1 MIATDP
7 ERTFN
12 EQVERRRRTAKA
24 SQPQLNRIRSNDLL
38 GGA

>member
-1 MIATDP
+1 MTAIDP

-24 SQPQLNRIRSNDLL
+24 SSHSLTASRSNDLL